1 MSRKRWGHLWVSPL
15 WDDSGTQ
22 QWLRGGPPKELGMFG
37 HKKELYWTEVDLPS
51 RVLSLQTHNDPDLV
65 SQRIFDVYRKK
76 SDVRSRRC
84 TDPHRR
90 STDFNNEIH
99 ENPLKQSDVSQ
110 CFVSDVKAVCL
121 LFLHVVTILTCG
133 IFTYGVYALTTMPM
147 VFLCCLFFFFFFC
160 SEFHWQQQKDGGRI
174 TFASHMSLKSVLG
187 VLLLPRRIRQ
197 KTSCFFFSS
206 PPFFSGRS
214 LVNKQQTSTKKSQSD
229 PAVN

>member
-1 MSRKRWGHLWVSPL
+1 MYRSSSPLNRLQQWNSWKPPETIRRFSVLCQRCESSLSFIFACGDNSHMRHLHLWRL
-15 WDDSGTQ
+15 CFDHNANGIF
-22 QWLRGGPPKELGMFG
+22 M
-37 HKKELYWTEVDLPS
+37 
-51 RVLSLQTHNDPDLV
+51 LSL
-65 SQRIFDVYRKK
+65 
-76 SDVRSRRC
+76 
-84 TDPHRR
+84 
-90 STDFNNEIH
+90 
-99 ENPLKQSDVSQ
+99 
-110 CFVSDVKAVCL
+110 
-121 LFLHVVTILTCG
+121 
-133 IFTYGVYALTTMPM
+133 
-147 VFLCCLFFFFFFC
+147 FFFFFC